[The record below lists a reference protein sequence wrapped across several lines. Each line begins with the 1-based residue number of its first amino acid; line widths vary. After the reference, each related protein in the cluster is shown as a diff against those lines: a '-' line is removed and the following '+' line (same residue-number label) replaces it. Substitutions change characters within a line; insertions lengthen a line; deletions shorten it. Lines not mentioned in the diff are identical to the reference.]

1 MCLKTCKIFTVLNHL
16 FFVAKIDNQSMN
28 EFKKGLRYSIS
39 KAIFLTITF
48 SSKKSI
54 NDTF

>member
-39 KAIFLTITF
+39 KAFFLTITF

>member
-1 MCLKTCKIFTVLNHL
+1 MCLKICKIFTVLNHL
-16 FFVAKIDNQSMN
+16 FFVVKIDNQSMN